1 MTESAATNILY
12 KSIERYENELPFD
25 TSQSNFVGIHEEITK
40 LVEEN
45 NRLKEQQS
53 NFLTSL
59 NKVLGN
65 IELYKSQIKDS
76 QDSIEEDNRILN
88 QAFREIEERE
98 QILENYSL
106 EIAEI
111 QEMNKRELHRIEKL

>member
-59 NKVLGN
+59 NKVLDN